1 MTGKFQRFVNNLL
14 GKSIRYE
21 VASTDRVADLKAQVV
36 AAEGL
41 DVGQQRLVFRGK
53 QLKNG
58 HTLGY
63 YKVQPESTLNLA
75 HASDPTSSP
84 VLAAGLV
91 GNGVHVGSANDSV
104 AVELGA
110 SCVQF

>member
-1 MTGKFQRFVNNLL
+1 MAGKFQCFVNNLL
-14 GKSIRYE
+14 GKSIPYE
-21 VASTDRVADLKAQVV
+21 VASTDRVADLKAQVM

-41 DVGQQRLVFRGK
+41 DIGQQRLQFRGK
-53 QLKNG
+53 QLKNS

-63 YKVQPESTLNLA
+63 YNVQPESTLNLA

-91 GNGVHVGSANDSV
+91 AYGG
-104 AVELGA
+104 
-110 SCVQF
+110 CM